1 MVPVDRQAIKPCSFL
16 QTLDQT
22 VVVES
27 NSSGEDVRLRLVQLP
42 PLQLFSHVEAKD
54 PVLT

>member
-1 MVPVDRQAIKPCSFL
+1 
-16 QTLDQT
+16 